1 MSFLFKLAKDFL
13 SLLLVLFVFSLSTY
27 VTDDELQNVKITPGD
42 QIIIDL
48 IKKLKKIIKHKKKLS
63 HFLMIVKKKLHN
75 WFLKEKDC

>member
-48 IKKLKKIIKHKKKLS
+48 IKKWFMYGPLGPFLIYKFWKIKNKVTIKT
-63 HFLMIVKKKLHN
+63 I
-75 WFLKEKDC
+75 